1 MNRGNIINKKFL
13 IFALST
19 VLATSLTGCSKK
31 TDSYSLTDVYKGLT
45 IDDDLTRVDNYIDN
59 EKLDSENASKIL
71 MFKTSVTNN
80 DIFASAYNNSSELSL
95 SELDDIFREAYIN
108 KDSET
113 CNIAICLLSN
123 LIIKA
128 NIIDA
133 YNLDANK
140 LEDFHIIGNSIKY
153 NADGTE
159 MREDEYGVSFKYDNE
174 KYKLS
179 AKGTEAYDICSIAR
193 AAYYNELEHN
203 YSYDSKYVMENTYNK
218 LKDILLMDL
227 KYDNEQNQKK
237 VDTGLIFKNT
247 YKGLN
252 FDGSFSFVKNDE
264 KKKKVKGY
272 LDLIN
277 EHKLGSKNNIKDS
290 STTSSKEKNNLP
302 KKLVK

>member
-1 MNRGNIINKKFL
+1 MNRGNIINKKIA

-19 VLATSLTGCSKK
+19 VLAASLTGCSKK
-31 TDSYSLTDVYKGLT
+31 TDNYSLTDVYKGLT

-59 EKLDSENASKIL
+59 EKFDSENASKIL

-80 DIFASAYNNSSELSL
+80 DIFANAYNNSSELSL
-95 SELDDIFREAYIN
+95 SEIDDIFREAYIK

-140 LEDFHIIGNSIKY
+140 LEDFHIVGNS
-153 NADGTE
+153 

-203 YSYDSKYVMENTYNK
+203 YSYDSKYVIENTYNK

-237 VDTGLIFKNT
+237 VVTGLIFKNT

-252 FDGSFSFVKNDE
+252 FDGSFSFVKSDE